1 MCVYL
6 DQVKGLEVA
15 EKENQTEKS
24 LSFAK
29 AQLGLLLFTRDST
42 PCPHN

>member
-24 LSFAK
+24 LSFR
-29 AQLGLLLFTRDST
+29 LS
-42 PCPHN
+42 